1 MSGWRWG
8 ANLATLANGL
18 LGAGAVAYT
27 LTGNPRFALL
37 LMVGAIGFDGLDGLL
52 ARRAGGTPSVVGRVL
67 DSVADSFSFALAP
80 AVLVAFHT
88 FNAGSWQP
96 FHLAA
101 VLVGVEV
108 AVLAIAR
115 LVYFTLRGHAHPNF
129 VGASTPQNALAIAIA
144 VLFVDV
150 PGFLGTVP
158 AALLVVVAVLAP
170 LMVLPIPYPKLRRGG
185 ALRGTMALT
194 SLALAAALLPEQW
207 WPAPGSTWYLF
218 SEFASAL
225 AALGIAL
232 YYLLGPLT
240 VRAAEREGA
249 KGASHG

>member
-27 LTGNPRFALL
+27 LAGNPRFALL

-67 DSVADSFSFALAP
+67 DSLADSLSFALAP
-80 AVLVAFHT
+80 AVLVAYHT

-96 FHLAA
+96 YGWAA
-101 VLVGVEV
+101 LLVGAEV
-108 AVLAIAR
+108 GSLAVAR
-115 LVYFTLRGHAHPNF
+115 LIYFTLRGHAHPHF
-129 VGASTPQNALAIAIA
+129 VGASTPQNAIAVAVA
-144 VLFVDV
+144 VLFLDV
-150 PGFLGTVP
+150 PGYLGTAPVALLLV
-158 AALLVVVAVLAP
+158 AALLAP

-207 WPAPGSTWYLF
+207 WPAPGSAWANF
-218 SEFASAL
+218 SELAAAL

-232 YYLLGPLT
+232 YYLLGPLA
-240 VRAAEREGA
+240 VRAAERNA
-249 KGASHG
+249 SPGASHG